1 MKRIPMVLVV
11 LALVPMIGCSS
22 PWKPL
27 LKKFATSEALPQ
39 RHHEPEAVALTAA
52 AGGGRYSYDG
62 NLAYALTD
70 RGFML
75 QFGGIRFDRGTVN
88 LPVSS
93 IAACSRTLL
102 PSRRYTDLW
111 LPDPGI
117 EVSVADADK
126 TILGWCTERGI
137 AVVEKGALLR
147 MMFGP
152 SVSERAAQQRV
163 EPERRAPRCARRFA
177 G

>member
-1 MKRIPMVLVV
+1 MKRISTVLVV
-11 LALVPMIGCSS
+11 LTLVSMVGCSG
-22 PWKPL
+22 PWKL
-27 LKKFATSEALPQ
+27 LVKKFATSEPLP
-39 RHHEPEAVALTAA
+39 RGHHEPEAVALTAA
-52 AGGGRYSYDG
+52 AGGGLYSYEGD
-62 NLAYALTD
+62 LAYALTD

-75 QFGGIRFDRGTVN
+75 QFSGMRLDRGTVN

-117 EVSVADADK
+117 EVSVADADR
-126 TILGWCTERGI
+126 TILGWCTEQSI
-137 AVVEKGALLR
+137 VVVEKGALLR

-152 SVSERAAQQRV
+152 R
-163 EPERRAPRCARRFA
+163 
-177 G
+177 